1 MVTVPWVPGGGV
13 VECSEGSH
21 VDSGEQGRVAEGLV
35 SEMNVTIDKLI
46 LGIKSTSMDALYMY
60 ENYVSR
66 DAKRRR
72 RRRGDI

>member
-1 MVTVPWVPGGGV
+1 MVTVPWVPGDGV

-21 VDSGEQGRVAEGLV
+21 VGCGEQGRVAGGLV